1 MSAEIASICV
11 NLGRIAKRAAGENQ
25 PLVGELAREIA
36 SLCQV
41 VLKLE
46 QTVSAGNGNA
56 FKQRPDAG

>member
-46 QTVSAGNGNA
+46 QSVNAGNG
-56 FKQRPDAG
+56 FKKRPDAG

>member
-11 NLGRIAKRAAGENQ
+11 NLGRIARRAGDNE
-25 PLVGELAREIA
+25 PLVAELAREIA

-46 QTVSAGNGNA
+46 QSMKPGNPL
-56 FKQRPDAG
+56 KQRPDAG

>member
-11 NLGRIAKRAAGENQ
+11 NLGRIAKRAAGDNQ

-46 QTVSAGNGNA
+46 QTVGTSGNGL
-56 FKQRPDAG
+56 KKRPDAG

>member
-11 NLGRIAKRAAGENQ
+11 NLGRIAKRAAEANQ

-46 QTVSAGNGNA
+46 QTVSAGNGSA